1 MNRDVTGRGN
11 LNDKTFGKIRPTALS
26 QWGTSVFE
34 SFTDQRREGR
44 GKRWGNVGTQFCSA
58 VRHGNLEVETPW
70 WLQLLSR
77 KKSIEEVHLKL
88 LGNPQDTDYGVLSI
102 IFFKTRIFQKHTEFK
117 YWSCLT
123 FKICN
128 DLVYFWWSCLLSL
141 FQCTSSNK
149 SSNHVLYSMHVP
161 CTMHVLCTKY

>member
-1 MNRDVTGRGN
+1 MKYYLNISHHWILLTEISGTSSWLLIHFKLRLVNRWTGMSQGEGIS
-11 LNDKTFGKIRPTALS
+11 NDKTFGKIRPAALS

-34 SFTDQRREGR
+34 SFTNQRREGR

-77 KKSIEEVHLKL
+77 KKSIEEVRLKL

-117 YWSCLT
+117 VNSG
-123 FKICN
+123 
-128 DLVYFWWSCLLSL
+128 
-141 FQCTSSNK
+141 
-149 SSNHVLYSMHVP
+149 P
-161 CTMHVLCTKY
+161 A